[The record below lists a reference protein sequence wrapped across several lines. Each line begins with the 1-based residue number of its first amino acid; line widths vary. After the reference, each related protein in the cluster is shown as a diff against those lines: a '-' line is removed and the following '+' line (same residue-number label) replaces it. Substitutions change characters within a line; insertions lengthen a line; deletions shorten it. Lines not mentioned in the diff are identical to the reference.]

1 MMKRDE
7 LCINTIRMLA
17 IDMVQQANSGHP
29 GMPMGAAPMAYVLWT
44 QFLRHSPQNP
54 MWPDRDR
61 FVLSAGH
68 GSALLYS
75 LLHLTGYDLSLE
87 EIKRFR
93 QWESKTPGHPE
104 HGLTPGVECTAG
116 PLGQG
121 FATSVGM
128 AIAERFLAAH
138 FNREDLDIVNHFT
151 YVIAG
156 DGDLMEGVASEAA
169 SLAGHLKLG
178 RLICLYDNNH
188 ITLAGETRLNFTED
202 VCKRFEAYGWHVLS
216 VEDGNDTAAIAK
228 AIAEAREETSR
239 PSLISVRTHIGYGS
253 PHKQDTFGAHG
264 SPLGPEEVAATK
276 KNLGWPLD
284 PPFYIPEE
292 ALSHFRQAVE
302 KGKALEEA
310 WRAKLEAYG
319 KAHPDLRRQWQDW
332 MAARLPEG
340 WDEAIPSFSSN
351 PKGMATRTVG
361 GQVMNA
367 IAPRVPYLIGGSADL
382 DPSTNTA
389 LKGRGSFQAPDAG
402 GPDPVQGAVP
412 GPWGYEGANIAF
424 GVREHAM
431 GSMLN
436 GLALHGG
443 LLPYG
448 STFLVFSDYM
458 RPAIRLAA
466 LMRLHVIYV
475 FTHDSIAVGEDGP
488 THQPVEHLAA
498 LRAIPGLTVI
508 RPADANETAEAWKI
522 AMTHREGPVALIF
535 TRQAVPVVPR
545 ERYAPAASLAKG
557 GYVLADSP
565 SGKPEVILIA
575 TGSEVHPC
583 LEAYEKL
590 TSEGIGVRLVAMPSW
605 ELFERQ
611 SEDYRNEVLLP
622 HVRARISVEAGV
634 THGWHRYVGLDGET
648 MGIDRFGA
656 SAPGEV
662 LLKEFGFTSDRIVQ
676 RAKALLRKKAEGPL
690 R

>member
-1 MMKRDE
+1 MTKMDE
-7 LCINTIRMLA
+7 LCINTIRMLS

-44 QFLRHSPQNP
+44 QFLKHSPQNP
-54 MWPDRDR
+54 AWPDRDR

-138 FNREDLDIVNHFT
+138 FNREGFDIVNHYT

-178 RLICLYDNNH
+178 RLICLYDSNH
-188 ITLAGETRLNFTED
+188 ITLAGETKLNFTED
-202 VCKRFEAYGWHVLS
+202 VCKRFEAYGWHIQS
-216 VEDGNDTAAIAK
+216 VEDGNDVDAISKTIAA
-228 AIAEAREETSR
+228 AREEESR
-239 PSLISVRTHIGYGS
+239 PSLISIRTHIGYGS
-253 PHKQDTFGAHG
+253 PKKQDTFGVHG
-264 SPLGPEEVAATK
+264 SPLGPEEVQATK
-276 KNLGWPLD
+276 KNLGWPLE

-292 ALSHFRQAVE
+292 ALALFRKGVE

-310 WRAKLEAYG
+310 WKAKLEAYG
-319 KAHPDLRRQWQDW
+319 KSYPELLTQWRDW
-332 MAARLPEG
+332 MAGRLPDG
-340 WDEAIPSFSSN
+340 WDQEIPSFPPD
-351 PKGMATRTVG
+351 PKGVATRTVG

-367 IAPRVPYLIGGSADL
+367 IASRVPFLLGGSADL

-389 LKGRGSFQAPDAG
+389 LKGRGTFQAPDRRS
-402 GPDPVQGAVP
+402 DVPVQGAVP

-431 GSMLN
+431 GSIVN
-436 GLALHGG
+436 GIALHGG

-466 LMRLHVIYV
+466 LMKLHLIYV

-488 THQPVEHLAA
+488 THQPVEHLSS

-508 RPADANETAEAWKI
+508 RPADANETAEAWKV
-522 AMTHREGPVALIF
+522 AMTYREGPVALIF
-535 TRQAVPVVPR
+535 TRQAVAVLPR
-545 ERYAPAASLAKG
+545 NKYASAQFVRRG

-565 SGKPEVILIA
+565 SKKPEIILIA
-575 TGSEVHPC
+575 TGSEVHPT
-583 LEAYEKL
+583 LDAYEKL
-590 TSEGIGVRLVAMPSW
+590 LAEGIQARVVAMPSW

-611 SEDYRNEVLLP
+611 VEDYRNEVLP
-622 HVRARISVEAGV
+622 PDVEARISIEAGV
-634 THGWHRYVGLDGET
+634 THGWHKYVGLHGEV

-662 LLKEFGFTSDRIVQ
+662 LLRKFGFTSEHIVE
-676 RAKALLRKKAEGPL
+676 RAKALLRK
-690 R
+690 